1 MFRPSMEEHAGML
14 FIYDSARRLSFWM
27 RNTQIPLDIGY
38 FDPEGVL
45 QEVHRMYPNT
55 ETSVPSNSQQIQFA
69 LEMNQ
74 GWFTNNHV
82 KPGHRLSLDSVAAAL
97 SARGFNPRELLKNTD

>member
-1 MFRPSMEEHAGML
+1 
-14 FIYDSARRLSFWM
+14 
-27 RNTQIPLDIGY
+27 
-38 FDPEGVL
+38 
-45 QEVHRMYPNT
+45 
-55 ETSVPSNSQQIQFA
+55 
-69 LEMNQ
+69 MNQ